1 MDPITPPRPTVT
13 VAPNA
18 PERSDAPS
26 TPFRPTVIV
35 VPNAPERSE
44 APNTPLVR
52 SSVPICP
59 GAPCKARHQ
68 ISLTRRN
75 PAFRSL
81 RFRLEEAGMLP

>member
-1 MDPITPPRPTVT
+1 MDPITPQRPTVS

-18 PERSDAPS
+18 PERPEVPSTPQRPTVAVAPNAPERQDAPS
-26 TPFRPTVIV
+26 TP
-35 VPNAPERSE
+35 S
-44 APNTPLVR
+44 VR

-59 GAPCKARHQ
+59 GAPRKARNQ
-68 ISLTRRN
+68 ISLTRRG